1 MSEETDIKNNE
12 DKSEYKKYY
21 DILEIKPDAS
31 FLEVKSAYLHL
42 KKLYSSQPL
51 VLSPIMDEISEEKR
65 EDILTQLDHAYET
78 LKEFYASEE
87 KGKITSAKEW
97 VRTHNVPEFEV
108 YSGNALRL
116 TREVLGV
123 ELNEIALFTGIP
135 AKHLKNIEL
144 ERLELLP
151 PQGYIRVFLKKYA
164 EYLSLDSERI
174 IRDYLKLVEKKKK
187 GARGKG

>member
-1 MSEETDIKNNE
+1 MSEETDNKNSG
-12 DKSEYKKYY
+12 DRSKYKRYY
-21 DILEIKPDAS
+21 DILEIKTDAA

-65 EDILTQLDHAYET
+65 ENIINQLDNAYET
-78 LKEFYASEE
+78 LKAFYTAEE
-87 KGKITSAKEW
+87 KGKIKSAKEW

-123 ELNEIALFTGIP
+123 ELNEIALFTGVP

-144 ERLELLP
+144 ERLDLLP
-151 PQGYIRVFLKKYA
+151 PKGYIKVFLKKYA
-164 EYLSLDSERI
+164 EYLSLDSGRI
-174 IRDYLKLVEKKKK
+174 IEDYLKLVDKK
-187 GARGKG
+187 RGKGGKR